1 MPKDKEGPK
10 PPPKPEKKLIPAA
23 PKAPTIS
30 DKARAG
36 KLLSGHLRMIA
47 QEDTEFVVGPDG
59 DKMATKAE
67 ALARLMFKIALGYEE
82 TIIKSGKSGEAI
94 EITKVVKPSAGMI
107 ALIFDRMEGRAPAA
121 NENLDKKRTLPNK
134 VSDENKKRL
143 NNLATDSK

>member
-1 MPKDKEGPK
+1 MPKDNEGPK
-10 PPPKPEKKLIPAA
+10 PPPKPKKRITPAA

-47 QEDTEFVVGPDG
+47 QEETEFVAGPDG

-67 ALARLMFKIALGYEE
+67 SLARLMFKIALGYEE
-82 TIIKSGKSGEAI
+82 VDVKTGKN
-94 EITKVVKPSAGMI
+94 KVIKPSAGMI

-121 NENLDKKRTLPNK
+121 NENLDKSRTVPNK
-134 VSDENKKRL
+134 VSDENKKIL
-143 NNLATDSK
+143 NDLAQGK